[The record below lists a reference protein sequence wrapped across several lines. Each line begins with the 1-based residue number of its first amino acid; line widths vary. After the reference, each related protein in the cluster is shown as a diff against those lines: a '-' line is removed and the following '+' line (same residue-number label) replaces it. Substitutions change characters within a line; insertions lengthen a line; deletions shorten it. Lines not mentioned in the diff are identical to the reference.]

1 MTGPS
6 EMFWEGSKLL
16 ANLEATTESFCYN
29 NLMMVFS
36 HWLKSHFSI
45 FPVSVKCH
53 FSLTNH
59 LKLKKT
65 TVWPTNRGLLGA
77 PWKRG
82 HARFLLTILRVG
94 TGPYG
99 SIITFNK
106 EFMWLVGYRSLWQ
119 KGQIYLTFCHVLT
132 QNKKNKKFRYS
143 SGSRDLYHA
152 YCKGNFQH
160 WWIHF
165 LKIMV
170 GPT

>member
-65 TVWPTNRGLLGA
+65 AVWPTNRGLLGA

-82 HARFLLTILRVG
+82 HAHFLLTILRVG

-119 KGQIYLTFCHVLT
+119 KGQIYLTFCVM
-132 QNKKNKKFRYS
+132 RS
-143 SGSRDLYHA
+143 
-152 YCKGNFQH
+152 
-160 WWIHF
+160 
-165 LKIMV
+165 LKIRKIKSSDILLDQGIYIMHV
-170 GPT
+170 AKGIFSIGESIF